1 MLDLQALLETQIN
14 SDMRAACCV
23 TASSV
28 YYYPRS
34 SSATQDITHPIYA
47 KNPYKKPCM
56 CRSMISLSK
65 IAHQMWHNHSLSHR
79 KKATEQW
86 EWGVGGNRKK
96 GGGDKIWKWIPGDP
110 SGWTSTV
117 EKIIGS
123 CSSKVRTWDRYFKTK
138 YKT

>member
-1 MLDLQALLETQIN
+1 MLDLQALLETQITLTQEQHV
-14 SDMRAACCV
+14 ALLHLV
-23 TASSV
+23 FIT
-28 YYYPRS
+28 YPLS

-47 KNPYKKPCM
+47 KKPYKKPCM

-86 EWGVGGNRKK
+86 EWGAGGNREK
-96 GGGDKIWKWIPGDP
+96 GGAQNLKMNTWWSFWMNIY
-110 SGWTSTV
+110 SG
-117 EKIIGS
+117 KIIGS
-123 CSSKVRTWDRYFKTK
+123 CSSKVRPWDRYFKTK

>member
-1 MLDLQALLETQIN
+1 MLDLQALLETQITLT
-14 SDMRAACCV
+14 REQHVALLHLV
-23 TASSV
+23 FIT
-28 YYYPRS
+28 YPLS

-86 EWGVGGNRKK
+86 EWGAGGNREKA
-96 GGGDKIWKWIPGDP
+96 GHKIWKWIPGDP

-123 CSSKVRTWDRYFKTK
+123 CSSKVRPWNRYFKTK